1 MICKVGGEKMIR
13 EIETRRSIR
22 KFSSTDIPDD
32 SILKIVEAGSKA
44 PSAKNRQPWK
54 FIIVK
59 EVSKA
64 GMLEAFGNGLVREK
78 LGNEMLPNSKQHI
91 AGAEYTMEIMRQAP
105 VTIFVLN
112 TEGRDLFQSL
122 TPEEK
127 VYEIANIQSIS
138 AAIQNM
144 LLAATE
150 MGIGSLW
157 ICDVFFAYRELT
169 EWLNESGEMIAAI
182 TFGYPLETP
191 TERPRKQLSDVL
203 SWK

>member
-1 MICKVGGEKMIR
+1 MIR
-13 EIETRRSIR
+13 EIEARRSIR

-32 SILKIVEAGSKA
+32 IILKIIEAGAKA

-59 EVSKA
+59 GDSKA
-64 GMLEAFGNGLVREK
+64 GMLEAFQNGLKQEKPGNGI
-78 LGNEMLPNSKQHI
+78 LPNSKQHV

-112 TEGRDLFQSL
+112 TEGKDLFQIL

-127 VYEIANIQSIS
+127 VYDIANIQSIS

-169 EWLNESGEMIAAI
+169 GWLSENGEMIAAI
-182 TFGYPLETP
+182 TLGYPLETP
-191 TERPRKQLSDVL
+191 NERPRKKLLDIL
-203 SWK
+203 SWR